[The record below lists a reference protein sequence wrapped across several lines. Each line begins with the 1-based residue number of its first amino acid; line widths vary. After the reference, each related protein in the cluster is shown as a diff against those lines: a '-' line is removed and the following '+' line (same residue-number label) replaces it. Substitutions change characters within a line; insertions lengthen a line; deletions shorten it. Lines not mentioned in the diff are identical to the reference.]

1 MFPRTVKSF
10 SKPHKV
16 KHNTR
21 RCHGNTLTRN
31 LASTSSGGNGPVE
44 VPRKWHGLQAEVKLP
59 NCFGRALCFLSSCS
73 HDACTQRVP
82 ADPVDNGRCDR
93 CIRRTWHYLTPTTRP
108 SGYVKS
114 SFPRGHTGGKVCEC
128 SSQAICQP
136 IPVNIQ
142 ALFVSTNTTAKRHTF
157 SLIHLSMTIL
167 ARRRE

>member
-21 RCHGNTLTRN
+21 RCHGNTLVACSFLLPLVHAFNGLLHSQTRN

-82 ADPVDNGRCDR
+82 ADPDDNGRCDR
-93 CIRRTWHYLTPTTRP
+93 CIRRTWHYLTPT
-108 SGYVKS
+108 
-114 SFPRGHTGGKVCEC
+114 CAC
-128 SSQAICQP
+128 
-136 IPVNIQ
+136 
-142 ALFVSTNTTAKRHTF
+142 
-157 SLIHLSMTIL
+157 
-167 ARRRE
+167 